1 MQRRYFLAFSLVT
14 LAFGCRKD
22 APVSSASLPEALA
35 AAKREGLTTDWHE
48 LEMKPVPKEH
58 NAALVYVDAEKA
70 YKKLPEPQRKTDGE
84 LLVAAQKT
92 DALAPAQAVLER
104 QAFLLKL
111 AEKAAALPGYAMERD
126 WSKGLGTPFPEY
138 AVARQMVRLLAVRAL
153 RASEAGKPLEAL
165 ADLERAAQIGRHI
178 GSEPT
183 LIAMLVHVACATIAD
198 RAFIKILQR
207 HGGKSE
213 VLSAARQTAATFGPA
228 PDLRFSYRSELPFY
242 LMEVAN
248 MRQGNS
254 FFLNPDKPED
264 GLKEMIELVKNNP
277 QLTAYWESSTVWY
290 WRRVY
295 QELRRNEPPTLAA
308 RMEALLAPLEKR
320 RSRSDYFVLIIAPV
334 MSQAA
339 SKVQLWHAQ
348 KVLREATVSLLE
360 ARLKTGTFP
369 ESPTLPP
376 DPFDDEPLRYRRTGA
391 GFVLYS
397 LAENGKDDGGS
408 DEKENVDTDTGSDKK
423 TRAKDLVVRY
433 GK

>member
-48 LEMKPVPKEH
+48 LEMKPVPKER

-84 LLVAAQKT
+84 LLAAAQKT
-92 DALAPAQAVLER
+92 DALAPAQAVLKR

-111 AEKAAALPGYAMERD
+111 AEKAAALPGYSMERD

-138 AVARQMVRLLAVRAL
+138 AVARQMVRLLGVRAL
-153 RASEAGKPLEAL
+153 RASEAGKPFEAL

-213 VLSAARQTAATFGPA
+213 VLSAARQTAATFGPT
-228 PDLRFSYRSELPFY
+228 PDLRFSYRAELPFQ

-248 MRQGNS
+248 MRQGKP
-254 FFLNPDKPED
+254 FLPDPEKPED
-264 GLKEMIELVKNNP
+264 DSQEMMDLVKNNP
-277 QLTAYWESSTVWY
+277 QLATHWEQSTVWY

-295 QELRRNEPPTLAA
+295 QELARNESLTLAA

-320 RSRSDYFVLIIAPV
+320 RSRSDYFVLSLAPV

-339 SKVQLWHAQ
+339 TKLQKWNAQ
-348 KVLREATVSLLE
+348 AALREATLDLLE
-360 ARLKTGTFP
+360 TRLKTGTFS
-369 ESPTLPP
+369 EKPTLPA
-376 DPFDDEPLRYRRTGA
+376 DPFDDESLRYRRTGA

-408 DEKENVDTDTGSDKK
+408 D
-423 TRAKDLVVRY
+423 
-433 GK
+433 